1 MTSPESRA
9 GALTLRALLLLAAIA
24 VLVGTLAM
32 PVRNWFSQRAEL
44 ATLEAEVAAAEIRV
58 ADLLVQ
64 QERWQDPAFIAAE
77 ARRRL
82 HFVFPG
88 EVGYVALGA
97 DGRPAEETL
106 SEVAAVPVT
115 WYAAVFDSV
124 TAADTGEISTIVP
137 KVPAEPE
144 PPAEPFVVAEEL
156 QETPPAVVEET
167 TETPPAVPDEERG

>member
-1 MTSPESRA
+1 
-9 GALTLRALLLLAAIA
+9 LLLLAAIA

-106 SEVAAVPVT
+106 SEVAKVPVT
-115 WYAAVFDSV
+115 WYSAVFDSV
-124 TAADTGEISTIVP
+124 SAADKGEVPAIVSE
-137 KVPAEPE
+137 VAAEPE

-156 QETPPAVVEET
+156 AEPPPVSPEEVTEDPPA
-167 TETPPAVPDEERG
+167 PPDETGE